1 MFSEVNATIIDG
13 NLGKNSSTG
22 TGVQIKIGVGT
33 PVSEN
38 PVLITN
44 SMKVDEIK
52 KKLEPKKPIVLDII
66 PVSYTHLTLPTN

>member
-44 SMKVDEIK
+44 SMKR
-52 KKLEPKKPIVLDII
+52 
-66 PVSYTHLTLPTN
+66 

>member
-44 SMKVDEIK
+44 SMKADEIK
-52 KKLEPKKPIVLDII
+52 KKLG
-66 PVSYTHLTLPTN
+66 YTPLADPALMQQKMV